1 MNVEITVRI
10 DGREVATLR
19 HDIFGESIGIEQQTE
34 TLKDRVGQ
42 VVLESGFEELEAS
55 IRRPCCC
62 GQPME
67 NKGRRR
73 IEIMSL
79 SGEIS
84 FERTR
89 YRCRTCHRYL
99 MPGDALVRCG
109 RHQMTRHLGKTV
121 CQLATLEH
129 FTQLQR
135 LMADQHAV
143 FLGHDEML
151 RLVHDVGGTVDAR
164 RQAEAVDAAVHPSA
178 IHPEV

>member
-19 HDIFGESIGIEQQTE
+19 HDIFGESIGSEQQTE

-62 GQPME
+62 GRPME

-89 YRCRTCHRYL
+89 YRCRNCHRYL
-99 MPGDALVRCG
+99 MLW
-109 RHQMTRHLGKTV
+109 
-121 CQLATLEH
+121 
-129 FTQLQR
+129 F
-135 LMADQHAV
+135 
-143 FLGHDEML
+143 
-151 RLVHDVGGTVDAR
+151 
-164 RQAEAVDAAVHPSA
+164 AAGV
-178 IHPEV
+178 IR